1 MSEPTDATARD
12 FAARFAFPVAT
23 GMWAV
28 LACMDG
34 QPDRA
39 HELMRQIRDWT
50 PGIPGRWRPL
60 IDSQMKFQA
69 ELHRIAV
76 NSHRDN
82 LDQMWSQNELADGL
96 RELAQKIVPASGSDS
111 AVAALDRY
119 SSWVAK
125 RDTAF
130 NSGLPGQF
138 KQPHPWTTDP
148 LGSEPEAWAA
158 LTLTLWLCRQPQV
171 IGETAIRL
179 REDILFGALG
189 WQAAADN
196 RPKPE
201 EISDHEA
208 RRLLLAAFRGEDIFE
223 IPTNPDRQ
231 REHHLN
237 ILSVVRQWMYE
248 HPSSTEPTTEELI
261 GLRRRIQTDALG
273 WPVPGP
279 NAFSDVID
287 ADAPPPTGEQ
297 VDAIE
302 LLGLQLLN
310 AVITGEDATAGDVVT
325 EIDRRGEL
333 GYWLAWRAIQDMGGM
348 WINQMWDTARPT
360 ATTLL
365 PGVMAIIDRVVP
377 ESKRTAVK
385 LAYTPVIAEF
395 VDSKGGDLYPI
406 PTSDVEADLWL
417 IAAFSAWCADQ
428 PAVDPT
434 RARDQLAGSIAYLQ
448 RADRACAADADLEQI
463 VTAQRLLHGIIPAA
477 DVARL
482 RGLLLADG
490 VDTGWVVRKTAQ
502 MATAARDAAAGDR
515 DALHQIHRLN
525 GILQQSVAS
534 LPATAKPQRSASPQ
548 EQAER
553 RQRERQLR
561 NRKRKK
567 KR

>member
-1 MSEPTDATARD
+1 MSERTDAKARD

-28 LACMDG
+28 LAAMDG

-39 HELMRQIRDWT
+39 HELMEQIRDWT

-60 IDSQMKFQA
+60 IDSQMRFQA

-82 LDQMWSQNELADGL
+82 LDQMWSQHELAEGL
-96 RELAQKIVPASGSDS
+96 RELAQEIVPASGRES

-148 LGSEPEAWAA
+148 LGTEPQAWAA

-171 IGETAIRL
+171 IGDTAIRL
-179 REDILFGALG
+179 REDILFGALR
-189 WQAAADN
+189 WQAAVDN

-208 RRLLLAAFRGEDIFE
+208 RRLLLAAFHGDDIFE
-223 IPTNPDRQ
+223 IPANPDRQ
-231 REHHLN
+231 RMHHLN
-237 ILSVVRQWMYE
+237 ILSVVRQWMYQ
-248 HPSSTEPTTEELI
+248 HPSSTEPTAEELI

-273 WPVPGP
+273 WPDAGP

-287 ADAPPPTGEQ
+287 ADTPPPTGEQ

-302 LLGLQLLN
+302 LLGLQLLH

-325 EIDRRGEL
+325 EIDRHGEL
-333 GYWLAWRAIQDMGGM
+333 GYRLAWRAIQDMGGM

-360 ATTLL
+360 ATLL
-365 PGVMAIIDRVVP
+365 PGVMAIIDRAVP

-395 VDSKGGDLYPI
+395 VETKGGELYPI

-428 PAVDPT
+428 PAIDPT
-434 RARDQLAGSIAYLQ
+434 RARDRLAGSIAYLQ
-448 RADRACAADADLEQI
+448 RADRARATDADLEQI
-463 VTAQRLLHGIIPAA
+463 ATAQRLLHDIIPAS

-482 RGLLLADG
+482 RSLLLADG
-490 VDTGWVVRKTAQ
+490 VDTNWVVRKTTQ
-502 MATAARDAAAGDR
+502 MATAARDAAAGDHN
-515 DALHQIHRLN
+515 ALDQVHRLN
-525 GILQQSVAS
+525 DILQQSVAS
-534 LPATAKPQRSASPQ
+534 LPATAKPQRSTSPQ
-548 EQAER
+548 QQAER

-567 KR
+567 TR